1 MTIKLYDL
9 AGADDAKRFSP
20 YCWRVKMALAHK
32 GLEYKA
38 IPWRFTEKD
47 TIAFSGQ
54 GSVPVL
60 VDGERVVAD
69 SWRIALYLDEAYPD
83 RPTLVGDE
91 HAKGAT
97 LAFKFWCDRALNPA
111 ILRVIVLD
119 IFASLHDKD
128 KAYFRETREKRF
140 GMTLE
145 EFGADPEKSIAA
157 LRKTLDPV
165 RQVFT
170 EQTYIGGA
178 GPSFAD
184 YILFG
189 SFQWPRIVSPKELL
203 AADDPLHAWRE
214 RLLDA
219 HGGFARRAR
228 AAA

>member
-1 MTIKLYDL
+1 MLLAQRSAATIIEYHGYANAVEL
-9 AGADDAKRFSP
+9 KRGNRRAVLCPQVGGRPLEFS
-20 YCWRVKMALAHK
+20 L
-32 GLEYKA
+32 
-38 IPWRFTEKD
+38 
-47 TIAFSGQ
+47 
-54 GSVPVL
+54 
-60 VDGERVVAD
+60 DGKN
-69 SWRIALYLDEAYPD
+69 ALYLDEAYPD
-83 RPTLVGDE
+83 CPTLIGGE

-97 LAFKFWCDRALNPA
+97 LAFKFWCDRALHPA
-111 ILRVIVLD
+111 IMRVIILD
-119 IFASLHDKD
+119 LFAALHEKD

-140 GMTLE
+140 GVTLE

-203 AADDPLHAWRE
+203 EPDDPLFAWRE

-219 HGGFARRAR
+219 HGGLARRAR
-228 AAA
+228 AAT